1 MCVLSVTSAQFPHA
15 ELRPQCLLCQLVL
28 PRRTR
33 RANTCGHRT
42 LLAAFFPILLFRQ
55 KPRAPAW
62 FSNNRGQTRPRWTS
76 CQAQARSPRSLL
88 RDDAQQRRNYSAA
101 SHAWSV
107 VKCWQLCRKTCEKL
121 SGEKSWRKTGRC
133 GLFSNLVHD
142 VFCKMWSSGVH
153 CNLGQQRAL
162 WRSRPLF
169 CPLCLFGPLACLAL
183 VTQKYIFQGQRKYIL
198 QNEQMYILHR
208 YAGSAHLH
216 AWSVTN
222 HFWKQGR
229 IYTLPKQVYLLNIFK
244 SEDIS
249 FCLFWKALLRVK
261 GGAVISKNWA
271 QANRCAS

>member
-33 RANTCGHRT
+33 RANTCGHPT

-107 VKCWQLCRKTCEKL
+107 VKCWQLWRKTCKNSVEKKYL
-121 SGEKSWRKTGRC
+121 TKKRPVRC
-133 GLFSNLVHD
+133 VLQPGARGF
-142 VFCKMWSSGVH
+142 
-153 CNLGQQRAL
+153 
-162 WRSRPLF
+162 
-169 CPLCLFGPLACLAL
+169 
-183 VTQKYIFQGQRKYIL
+183 L
-198 QNEQMYILHR
+198 QN
-208 YAGSAHLH
+208 
-216 AWSVTN
+216 V
-222 HFWKQGR
+222 
-229 IYTLPKQVYLLNIFK
+229 
-244 SEDIS
+244 
-249 FCLFWKALLRVK
+249 
-261 GGAVISKNWA
+261 VIPCSL
-271 QANRCAS
+271 